1 MNFSENRLSK
11 YGRFGDNEMY
21 RTSKTGPGK
30 GDLWHVNSQEKQL
43 MNMYGQEGERLV
55 DLIGSGTTNPIT
67 GKEEKFVQMALMGA
81 QLGLSLYQGAKNTGT
96 QRDMAKEQLSIIDE
110 QEKALT
116 ESEIKLSESV
126 AAQNQ
131 LITQEAGMELEKV
144 TQGASKNLEQ
154 TTQQSDNIIAKTGFA
169 TSGDAQELKDR
180 TTEDLRTAFD
190 YTKKDMMSQYGKA
203 LGSVSGMYEEEKAR
217 IRSEKERLE
226 QERKLASTQAN
237 KKFLGIF

>member
-55 DLIGSGTTNPIT
+55 DLIGAGTINPIT
-67 GKEEKFVQMALMGA
+67 GKEEKYVQLALMGA
-81 QLGLSLYQGAKNTGT
+81 QIGLSLYQGAKGTGA
-96 QRDMAKEQLSIIDE
+96 QRDAAREQLSIIDA
-110 QEKALT
+110 QEKALN

-131 LITQEAGMELEKV
+131 LITQEAGMQLEQV
-144 TQGASKNLEQ
+144 SQGASKNLEQ
-154 TTQQSDNIIAKTGFA
+154 ITQQTDNIIAKTGFA
-169 TSGDAQELKDR
+169 SSGDAEQMQDR
-180 TTEDLRTAFD
+180 ATEDLRTSFD

-203 LGSVSGMYEEEKAR
+203 LGNVSGMYEEEKAR

-226 QERKLASTQAN
+226 QERKLASAQAN
-237 KKFLGIF
+237 RKFLGIF